1 MSTPHHDESRLHDG
15 LHYPIDHLIGVL
27 PTLDEAEQAIQSL
40 HDAGYTEIEIL
51 QGPATEEILESSE
64 RAANRLTR
72 AWRRLSLYL
81 SDEDDA
87 ARAAANALHHG
98 HAIVMVHASSKAQQV
113 QAETI
118 LQAHG
123 AYWQTYFG
131 RWTIT
136 EVNQ

>member
-1 MSTPHHDESRLHDG
+1 MSIQHHDDSRLHDG

-27 PTLDEAEQAIQSL
+27 PTADEAEQAIQSL
-40 HDAGYTEIEIL
+40 YNAGYTDVEVLEGL
-51 QGPATEEILESSE
+51 ASEEILESSE
-64 RAANRLTR
+64 RATNPLTR

-98 HAIVMVHASSKAQQV
+98 HAIVMVHASSKAQQD
-113 QAETI
+113 QAEII
-118 LQAHG
+118 LRAHG